1 MSELFEK
8 YIANFHEQP
17 CPACGEYCISYKQR
31 SSATA
36 IGLDTVTNC
45 TKCGKELLIY
55 YSTYTN
61 IIRAV
66 LYSAIFL
73 LIALSLAISDLDR
86 LLNIANFLIIAN
98 IGIRRAV
105 YIPFSVIDIS
115 DEVKLR
121 YYKKARYTRLVVF
134 CVAILIIFIIYY
146 NTVYL
151 TLSKGFYI

>member
-1 MSELFEK
+1 MSKLFEE
-8 YIANFHEQP
+8 YIDNFYEKP

-73 LIALSLAISDLDR
+73 LMTLSLAISDLYA
-86 LLNIANFLIIAN
+86 LLNISNFLIIAN
-98 IGIRRAV
+98 MGIRRLV
-105 YIPFSVIDIS
+105 YVPFSVVDIS

-121 YYKKARYTRLVVF
+121 HYKKARYTRLGVF

-146 NTVYL
+146 NNVYL